1 MHHHLITEQL
11 IDCFGATTHELVLD
25 DDGTVSVRFVHGGH
39 TDACGVRA
47 IMITAGVETTS
58 AEEWSGRLAVEMA
71 ATTELDRA
79 VTERLAKHDLRYT
92 TGRRQ
97 IVSGL
102 RRAGGPVTLP
112 ELLQIQSDLAQ
123 SSAYRNLSLMEEA
136 GVVRRLVHRG
146 DHAHYELAEELTE
159 HHHHLICES
168 CGIVLDVTFT
178 AATERNLDKAFESV
192 AEAQGF
198 VPRHHVIDVYGRC
211 ERCA

>member
-1 MHHHLITEQL
+1 M
-11 IDCFGATTHELVLD
+11 GASSD
-25 DDGTVSVRFVHGGH
+25 
-39 TDACGVRA
+39 
-47 IMITAGVETTS
+47 
-58 AEEWSGRLAVEMA
+58 
-71 ATTELDRA
+71 LDRA
-79 VTERLAKHDLRYT
+79 VGERLARHDLRYT

-97 IVSGL
+97 IVAGL

-112 ELLQIQSDLAQ
+112 ELLRLQSDLAQ

-168 CGIVLDVTFT
+168 CGVVRDVTFPT
-178 AATERNLDKAFESV
+178 STERRLDEAFASV
-192 AEAQGF
+192 AAEQGF

-211 ERCA
+211 ERCAA

>member
-1 MHHHLITEQL
+1 M
-11 IDCFGATTHELVLD
+11 DATTPMPAH
-25 DDGTVSVRFVHGGH
+25 
-39 TDACGVRA
+39 DAGDTRV
-47 IMITAGVETTS
+47 GS
-58 AEEWSGRLAVEMA
+58 PDAEKWSGRLAITMA

-79 VTERLAKHDLRYT
+79 VIERLARHDLRYT

-168 CGIVLDVTFT
+168 CGLVLDVTFS

-192 AEAQGF
+192 AAEQGF
-198 VPRHHVIDVYGRC
+198 APHHHVIDVYGRC
-211 ERCA
+211 ERCAA